1 MQPSDALAQ
10 IEAELRAAT
19 PGPWYFATDKPH
31 DNPLIGNY
39 TQLCSLAD
47 EVDEYEADILSADD
61 CADLFVAEPNAALI
75 AHCPTYLA
83 ALVKVAE
90 VANAE
95 HDALVAWLEALGFSL
110 DNLVA
115 TDSGDNLNACMVH
128 FRRTLAALTKAVE
141 P

>member
-1 MQPSDALAQ
+1 MTPAEALSQ
-10 IEAELRAAT
+10 IETELREAT
-19 PGPWYFATDKPH
+19 PAPWYFATDKPH

-61 CADLFVAEPNAALI
+61 CADLFVAEPNATLI

-83 ALVKVAE
+83 ALVE
-90 VANAE
+90 VAKAANNGLFECENLESGEPWYKWLRA
-95 HDALVAWLEALGFSL
+95 AL
-110 DNLVA
+110 D
-115 TDSGDNLNACMVH
+115 
-128 FRRTLAALTKAVE
+128 ALTKAVQ